1 LNPIQRL
8 IDKYPGWF
16 FVLPALIVIF
26 AIVVY
31 PFAYALRLSFLSLSF
46 QRPEMSGQF
55 IGFGNYLS
63 LLHDSKFWYSAQI
76 TLVYVVSV
84 TVAEIVLGMAVALLF
99 NRELKAR
106 RVLLSILMIPMI
118 LAPVVVGLMYSFLLN
133 NEFGTFMYYIK
144 QLGFF
149 RQTSLFAR
157 PLATQVT
164 IILMDIWEYTSFYAL
179 IMLAGLHALPKGPY
193 EGAKVD
199 GASDWQTFWWITI
212 PTLMPLIVVATILCL
227 IASFKTFDQI
237 YILTGGGPSS
247 ATELL
252 SIYAWRINFYYWNMG
267 YGAATVMMIA
277 AFTMIICGA
286 LYFVVQQRIKLF

>member
-1 LNPIQRL
+1 
-8 IDKYPGWF
+8 
-16 FVLPALIVIF
+16 
-26 AIVVY
+26 
-31 PFAYALRLSFLSLSF
+31 
-46 QRPEMSGQF
+46 MSGQF
-55 IGFGNYLS
+55 VGLGNYWD
-63 LLHDSKFWYSAQI
+63 LLHDAKFWYSAQI
-76 TLVYVVSV
+76 TFVYVVSV
-84 TVAEIVLGMAVALLF
+84 TVAEIILGIAVALLF
-99 NRELKAR
+99 NRELRAR
-106 RVLLSILMIPMI
+106 RILISILMIPMI

-133 NEFGTFMYYIK
+133 NEFGTLMYYVK
-144 QLGFF
+144 ELGFF
-149 RQTSLFAR
+149 RETSLFSD

-179 IMLAGLHALPKGPY
+179 IILAGLHALPRGPY
-193 EGAKVD
+193 EGARVD

-277 AFTMIICGA
+277 LFTVVISGA
-286 LYFVVQQRIKLF
+286 LYFVVQRRIKLF

>member
-1 LNPIQRL
+1 VDNH
-8 IDKYPGWF
+8 PGWF
-16 FVLPALIVIF
+16 FIFPALVVIF

-55 IGFGNYLS
+55 IGFSNYWDLI
-63 LLHDSKFWYSAQI
+63 HDSKFWYSAEI
-76 TLVYVVSV
+76 TFVYVVSV
-84 TVAEIVLGMAVALLF
+84 TAAEIILGIAVALLF
-99 NRELKAR
+99 NRELRAR
-106 RVLLSILMIPMI
+106 RIWISILMIPMI

-133 NEFGTFMYYIK
+133 NQFGTLMYYIK

-149 RQTSLFAR
+149 RETSIFSQ
-157 PLATQVT
+157 PLATQIT
-164 IILMDIWEYTSFYAL
+164 IIMVDIWEYTSFYAL
-179 IMLAGLHALPKGPY
+179 IMLAGLHALPRGPY

-252 SIYAWRINFYYWNMG
+252 SIYAWRMNFYYWNMG
-267 YGAATVMMIA
+267 YGAAAVMMIA
-277 AFTMIICGA
+277 LITIAISGV
-286 LYFVVQQRIKLF
+286 LYFVVQRRVKLF